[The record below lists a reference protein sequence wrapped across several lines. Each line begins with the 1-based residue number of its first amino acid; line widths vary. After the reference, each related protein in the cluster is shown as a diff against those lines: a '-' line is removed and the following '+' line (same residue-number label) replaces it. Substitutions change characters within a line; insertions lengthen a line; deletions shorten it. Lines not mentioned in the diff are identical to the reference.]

1 MVETFILNIHTNCE
15 ISTLTYKMSLFF
27 ISILI
32 ILSKDIFNVFNQNPY
47 ISVFNIFNGNLNLK

>member
-32 ILSKDIFNVFNQNPY
+32 ILSKDIFNVFN
-47 ISVFNIFNGNLNLK
+47 